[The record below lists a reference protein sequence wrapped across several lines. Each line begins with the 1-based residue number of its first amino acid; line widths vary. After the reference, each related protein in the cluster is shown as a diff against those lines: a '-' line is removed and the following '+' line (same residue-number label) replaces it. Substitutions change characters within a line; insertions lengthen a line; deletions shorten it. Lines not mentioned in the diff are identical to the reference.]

1 MSEKE
6 IEVSL
11 TSAEADEEVARLKNI
26 FPIVRLL
33 DADQVEHEMNCLL
46 CGDET
51 PCMRKVCSQLLQTHG
66 NAKRLLQ
73 LGSEQHK
80 VNARYVEVDGVP
92 HIMLYAASV
101 EHENRVDRNELY
113 IDVLS
118 GLYNRRFYE
127 DEIKRERL
135 FAGVAVIDLDDFKL
149 VNDSLGHHAG
159 DLALRAAA
167 QTMLGC
173 IRDTDILI
181 RYGGDEFVL
190 VIPNIDSVTFSRR
203 LRAISLAISQTCVPG
218 NEQAYLSS
226 SIGGVLSKG
235 RTVEEAVRQADRLMY
250 LAKQQSNSVL
260 TDEDPIEEVD
270 SCKPTLLIVDDSE
283 LNRDILKEM
292 LKDDYEILEAD
303 NGYQGVEL
311 IREHG
316 SDISLVLLDIIM
328 EGMSGFDV
336 LSAMVRS
343 GWIENI
349 PVIMISSE
357 DSDEAVLR
365 AYELGASDYIA
376 RPFDIRIVRQRVSNI
391 MRLYARQRRL
401 SSMLAQQYYERERTS
416 NVLINIMGG
425 AMEMRNGE
433 SGPHVLHVR
442 NLTEILLDCLVKK
455 TGRYGITSLARSMTV
470 MCSALH
476 DIGKLA
482 IPDSILNKPGR
493 LTDEEFEVMKSHTVL
508 GSNMLDNLTM
518 YNDNPV
524 LLQTARDICRHHHER
539 WDGGGYPDQ
548 LKGDDIPISAQ
559 VVSLADVY
567 DALTSD
573 RVYKK
578 AIPHDEAMRMIING
592 ECGQFNPLLIECLL
606 ESEDRIRRELDVPAL
621 TPPPI
626 ASKAISSSKEN

>member
-6 IEVSL
+6 LEVNL
-11 TSAEADEEVARLKNI
+11 TSAEADEEVSRLKNI

-33 DADQVEHEMNCLL
+33 DADEVENEMNCLL

-51 PCMRKVCSQLLQTHG
+51 PCMRKVCSRLLETHG

-73 LGSEQHK
+73 LGNEQHR
-80 VNARYVEVDGVP
+80 VTARYLEVDGVP
-92 HIMLYAASV
+92 HVMLYSANI
-101 EHENRVDRNELY
+101 EREDRVDRNELY
-113 IDVLS
+113 LDVLS

-127 DEIKRERL
+127 DEIKREHL

-173 IRDTDILI
+173 IRETDVLI

-190 VIPNIDSVTFSRR
+190 VIPNIDSATFSRR
-203 LRAISLAISQTCVPG
+203 LRAISVAISQTSVPG

-226 SIGGVLSKG
+226 SIGGVLSNG
-235 RTVEEAVRQADRLMY
+235 RTVDEAVKQADRLMY
-250 LAKQQSNSVL
+250 LAKQQGSSVL
-260 TDEDPIEEVD
+260 TDSDSVEEID
-270 SCKPTLLIVDDSE
+270 SYKPVLLIVDDSE

-292 LKDDYEILEAD
+292 LKDDYEILEAE

-311 IREHG
+311 MREYG
-316 SDISLVLLDIIM
+316 SGISLVLLDIIM

-336 LSAMVRS
+336 LSTMVRS

-401 SSMLAQQYYERERTS
+401 SSMLAQQYYEREKTS

-455 TGRYGITSLARSMTV
+455 TDRYGITSLTRSMTV

-493 LTDEEFEVMKSHTVL
+493 LTDEEFEVMKSHAVL

-524 LLQTARDICRHHHER
+524 LLQTARDICRYHHER

-548 LKGDDIPISAQ
+548 LKGDEIPISAQ

-578 AIPHDEAMRMIING
+578 AIPHDDAMRMIISG
-592 ECGQFNPLLIECLL
+592 QCGQFNPLLIECLL
-606 ESEDRIRRELDVPAL
+606 DSEDRIKRELDVPAL
-621 TPPPI
+621 TPPLSQVNP
-626 ASKAISSSKEN
+626 